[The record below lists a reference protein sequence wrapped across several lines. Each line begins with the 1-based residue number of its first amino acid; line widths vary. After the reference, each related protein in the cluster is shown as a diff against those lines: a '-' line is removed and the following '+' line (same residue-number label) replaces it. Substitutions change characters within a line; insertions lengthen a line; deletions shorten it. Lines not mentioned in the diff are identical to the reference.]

1 MGNRIVLGDYE
12 YELIKNYKNGFDA
25 TLLADKYT
33 DYFENF
39 DYIFG
44 DFSYDKLRLKG
55 FCDSKNSMV
64 RDINNIELLENYIS
78 NYCSYECRY
87 FLLKKLKK
95 VNKNS

>member
-1 MGNRIVLGDYE
+1 MSKNKIEINDLEFEIV
-12 YELIKNYKNGFDA
+12 KNYKDA
-25 TLLADKYT
+25 YNDELFKEKYT
-33 DYFENF
+33 EYFDNF

-55 FCDSKNSMV
+55 FNDTKNTMTTSV
-64 RDINNIELLENYIS
+64 NDIGNLDDYIK

-87 FLLKKLKK
+87 FLLKK